1 MGGPPPGA
9 GLSAMTP
16 DASADLRARFDAEVA
31 AAGLAVTGRDR
42 DLLFA
47 MWQEHLPQ
55 REALRAAA
63 VAPEEEPWP

>member
-1 MGGPPPGA
+1 VGGPPPGA
-9 GLSAMTP
+9 GLSAVSP
-16 DASADLRARFDAEVA
+16 GAPADLRARFDAEVA
-31 AAGLAVTGRDR
+31 AAGLTVTGRDR

-63 VAPEEEPWP
+63 VTPEEEPWP

>member
-9 GLSAMTP
+9 GLSAM
-16 DASADLRARFDAEVA
+16 ASDADLRARFDAELT
-31 AAGLAVTGRDR
+31 AAGLTVTGRDR

-55 REALRAAA
+55 RESLRAAA
-63 VAPEEEPWP
+63 VTPEEEPWP